1 MEGRGAATIYSI
13 DTISVIPPPIPT
25 SSAELPALKL
35 KYKQTKKALERS
47 QKDIASLETYLR
59 SVNAEHVAVTAL
71 GEVVENYESGLY
83 TRKLDDNVTKLEKQL
98 VDLNK
103 AVEVELKKLSGLTG
117 TRTFVMLF
125 CQKHLASFGARAR
138 QDNNSD
144 LRQLKISGT

>member
-13 DTISVIPPPIPT
+13 DTISAIIPPPIPT

-83 TRKLDDNVTKLEKQL
+83 TRK
-98 VDLNK
+98 
-103 AVEVELKKLSGLTG
+103 
-117 TRTFVMLF
+117 
-125 CQKHLASFGARAR
+125 AS
-138 QDNNSD
+138 
-144 LRQLKISGT
+144 